1 MSEGGTA
8 DRTEVVDAAS
18 EPESTQSYPSLA
30 HQDAS
35 DHDIPVNESASEER
49 SKDNIISRLME
60 EISELRRHSSGA
72 LQQSGSE
79 SMEGLKKQ
87 YDSKLKDVMEKARDH
102 AKKIATER
110 DELRRVNDE
119 KDAKLLQQKQLI
131 AAANVELE
139 ENEGRVRELD
149 RSLVIEKQAVEK
161 LQQQMHSMENHYT
174 KPPLGQLEA
183 SLSVLDTSGTEWL
196 LVEDR
201 WWKRSALLN
210 SIVSVKASLS
220 SKELGSLQNQIS
232 QLNGAL
238 GKSRRDLDQYKKKVD
253 QVLREKSGTPAP
265 VDSDSGLE
273 TTKRVMKLEEELNH
287 HISTI
292 SSLKKQIVVL
302 QGHEKNLLAQLASVN
317 AENSRLGE
325 PADKMEARL
334 SSLQSENRMLTDK
347 LIVARATIAE
357 LTRDLEES
365 RSVVAVQPNA
375 PLVTEVADSQAHEA
389 EPDSQIQLIS
399 ISTQTDLLPA
409 ILRSDP
415 SVSVSANAR
424 ASPSQAPTRP
434 DSVNAQH
441 DAVAIPLRQQIRDLI
456 LELESEKHEHGMT
469 ISQLSVVKEELR
481 KVEAEKKLGSDLTDP
496 VKVEYM
502 RNVARRFI
510 AIAPQNSSD
519 EFEQLIPVILNFF
532 GLEGDEAISLM
543 KDRRRRI
550 SGSTSSSNFPKLW

>member
-543 KDRRRRI
+543 KERRRRI

>member
-510 AIAPQNSSD
+510 AIAPQSSSD

-543 KDRRRRI
+543 KERRRRI